1 MLKLMGKK
9 IFTILRSKVVLF
21 APMFYTCF
29 KGVILWSLLVHV
41 MYIQLSVT
49 RYTRDQSVLF
59 EVSIV

>member
-21 APMFYTCF
+21 APMFYTWF
-29 KGVILWSLLVHV
+29 KGVILWSLLV

>member
-29 KGVILWSLLVHV
+29 KGVILWRLLV

-49 RYTRDQSVLF
+49 RYKPDQSVLF

>member
-1 MLKLMGKK
+1 MYVKTGKK

-29 KGVILWSLLVHV
+29 KGVILLSLLVMH
-41 MYIQLSVT
+41 IQLSVT